1 MKFCAGGDL
10 VIQANLPEQH
20 KGTDELREF
29 ITKAD
34 ARIVNLEVPI
44 VDKLCYGSTF
54 SGGPPLCTKPYAVD
68 IMRRY
73 GFQACGCANNH
84 SFDYGIG
91 GLEQTMDCLDKA
103 GFLRAGIG
111 RSLDEAT
118 APATI
123 PTAKGNVAY
132 IAVYT
137 SYWEND
143 SMRAGYAHGDIPA
156 RPGVNALRRTDECLV
171 TPEEME
177 FVKDLASRTLVNAEE
192 DMEAAL
198 GYGRKYDGTFTFG
211 TVKFRESDHTGR
223 FSRPNETDTKRIE
236 REIKNAKMCHEYCV
250 VSAHSHQF
258 RGRLEHETDYFLEEF
273 AHRCIDAGA
282 DAFVGTGTHMPKA
295 IEIYKG
301 KPIFYCVGNFIFQ
314 GLYVNRLTSDF
325 IEGLG
330 YPADMRAQEVFE
342 RQHSEASHSME
353 DFPIYYMGIV
363 PRWEMENDKVT
374 KIELMPIEMGMK
386 EPMGLKGFPSP
397 MEPQRL
403 MEHMK
408 MVCEPYGTKLK
419 ISGDV
424 IEVVLD

>member
-10 VIQANLPEQH
+10 VVQANLPEEH
-20 KGTDELREF
+20 KGTDKLREF

-44 VDKLCYGSTF
+44 VKDICWGSSF
-54 SGGPPLCTKPYAVD
+54 SGGPPLSTKPYVID
-68 IMRRY
+68 VMRRY

-84 SFDYGIG
+84 TFDYGIG
-91 GLEQTMDCLDKA
+91 GLEQTMDILDKA
-103 GFLRAGIG
+103 DFLRAGIG
-111 RSLDEAT
+111 RSLDEAS
-118 APATI
+118 APVTI
-123 PTAKGNVAY
+123 PTSKGNVAY
-132 IAVYT
+132 IALYA

-143 SMRAGYAHGDIPA
+143 SARAGYAHGDIPP
-156 RPGVNALRRTDECLV
+156 RPGLNALRRTDECLV
-171 TPEEME
+171 TEDEMAYI
-177 FVKDLASRTLVNAEE
+177 KDLANRTMVNADE

-198 GYGRKYDGTFTFG
+198 GYGRPDDGTFNFG
-211 TVKFRESDHTGR
+211 TVKFRVSDHTGR
-223 FSRPNETDTKRIE
+223 FSRPNEADTKRVE
-236 REIKNAKMCHEYCV
+236 REIRNAKLCHEYCV
-250 VSAHSHQF
+250 VSVHSHQF

-314 GLYVNRLTSDF
+314 ALYVNRLTADF

-330 YPADMRAQEVFE
+330 YPADMKAQEVFD
-342 RQHSEASHSME
+342 RQHKEAAHSME

-363 PRWEMENDKVT
+363 PRWEMENGVLK
-374 KIELMPIEMGMK
+374 KIELLPIEMGMK
-386 EPMGLKGFPSP
+386 EPLGLKGFPSP
-397 MEPQRL
+397 MEPEKL
-403 MEHMK
+403 MEHME
-408 MVCEPYGTKLK
+408 MVCKPYGTRLQ
-419 ISGDV
+419 INGDV

>member
-10 VIQANLPEQH
+10 VIQANLPEKH
-20 KGTDELREF
+20 EGTDAIRDF

-44 VDKLCYGSTF
+44 VEKACYGSTF

-84 SFDYGIG
+84 TFDYGIG

-123 PTAKGNVAY
+123 PTSKGNVAY

-137 SYWEND
+137 TYWEND

-171 TPEEME
+171 TEKEME
-177 FVKDLASRTLVNAEE
+177 FIKDLAHRTLVNAEE
-192 DMEAAL
+192 EVEASL
-198 GYGRKYDGTFTFG
+198 GYGRKDDGTFNFG
-211 TVKFRESDHTGR
+211 TVKFRVSDHTGK
-223 FSRPNETDTKRIE
+223 FTRPNETDVNRIE

-250 VSAHSHQF
+250 VSMHSHQF
-258 RGRLEHETDYFLEEF
+258 RGREEHETDYFQEEF
-273 AHRCIDAGA
+273 ARRCIDAGA
-282 DAFVGTGTHMPKA
+282 DAFVGTGTHVPKA

-301 KPIFYCVGNFIFQ
+301 KPIFYCIGNFIFQ
-314 GLYVNRLTSDF
+314 ALYINSLTADF

-330 YPADMRAQEVFE
+330 YPADMRAQEVFD
-342 RQHSEASHSME
+342 RQHKEASHSME

-363 PRWEMENDKVT
+363 PRWEMENGKLK
-374 KIELMPIEMGMK
+374 KIELLPIEMGMK
-386 EPMGLKGFPSP
+386 EPLGLKGFPNP
-397 MEPQRL
+397 MEPKKL
-403 MEHMK
+403 IDHME
-408 MVCEPYGTKLK
+408 MVCKPYGTKLK
-419 ISGDV
+419 INNDV